1 MECLLYDLGIGQTLY
16 QHRPGCGVLRAH
28 LVVALLE
35 SLLGETLP
43 AFRPVNGLSCLQR
56 NIEVAAFDRKI
67 ETRVFVLDEVQRDL

>member
-1 MECLLYDLGIGQTLY
+1 M
-16 QHRPGCGVLRAH
+16 GVSNCPSASRTTFAH

-43 AFRPVNGLSCLQR
+43 AFGPVNGLSCLQR

-67 ETRVFVLDEVQRDL
+67 ETRVFVLDEVQRDLT